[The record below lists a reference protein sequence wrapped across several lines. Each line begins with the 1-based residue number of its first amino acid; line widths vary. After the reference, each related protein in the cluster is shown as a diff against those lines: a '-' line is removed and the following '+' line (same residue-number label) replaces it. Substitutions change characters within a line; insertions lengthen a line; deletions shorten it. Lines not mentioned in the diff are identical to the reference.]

1 MFASVPADGGSNAGA
16 KGDPGMLPKIVLHK
30 TNGHSH
36 LPRDTRP
43 SLGAII
49 REVHTGGESGRRPTF
64 GLLKFATVVRSERR
78 SALIEE
84 AVRHV
89 DGLHS
94 ALSALLARTEAAFAR
109 GELADVRSGL
119 SALRAQATDATRLF
133 ARLLAS
139 AETRTATH
147 GLVNVNELVA
157 DAAARADADDA
168 PVEAQLDPSAPWV
181 IGNVARLERALV
193 TFVEA
198 LGSEVSIATSQ
209 VDGVIRGERVVRL
222 DVRGDGPL
230 APRAAAALGAPL
242 AEADPE
248 PEAFDVHVA
257 RQIVAEHGGVVS
269 VIPDTGAGSVI
280 RIELPGV

>member
-1 MFASVPADGGSNAGA
+1 
-16 KGDPGMLPKIVLHK
+16 MLPKIVHHK

-36 LPRDTRP
+36 LPRDARP
-43 SLGAII
+43 SLGAIL

-64 GLLKFATVVRSERR
+64 DLLKFATVVRSERR
-78 SALIEE
+78 AALIEE

-94 ALSALLARTEAAFAR
+94 ALSALLARTEAAFER

-119 SALRAQATDATRLF
+119 SALRAQASDATRMF

-157 DAAARADADDA
+157 DAVERAGADADA
-168 PVEAQLDPSAPWV
+168 PVEARLDPGAPWV

-193 TFVEA
+193 AFVAA
-198 LGSEVSIATSQ
+198 LEPEVSITASQ
-209 VDGVIRGERVVRL
+209 VEGVIRGERVVRL
-222 DVRGDGPL
+222 DVRGDGAV

-242 AEADPE
+242 AVDDAE
-248 PEAFDVHVA
+248 PEAFEVHLA

>member
-1 MFASVPADGGSNAGA
+1 
-16 KGDPGMLPKIVLHK
+16 MLPKIVLHK

-36 LPRDTRP
+36 LPNGNRP

-49 REVHTGGESGRRPTF
+49 REVHTGGEPGRRPTF
-64 GLLKFATVVRSERR
+64 DLLKFATVVRSEKRA
-78 SALIEE
+78 ALLEQ

-94 ALSALLARTEAAFAR
+94 ALSALLARTEAAFER
-109 GELADVRSGL
+109 GELADLRSGL
-119 SALRAQATDATRLF
+119 SALRSQAGEATRLF

-157 DAAARADADDA
+157 DAAERAGLDGAA
-168 PVEAQLDPSAPWV
+168 PVAAQLDPSAPFV

-193 TFVEA
+193 VFAAA
-198 LGSEVSIATSQ
+198 LASGSEVSITASQ
-209 VDGVIRGERVVRL
+209 TEGVIRGERVVRL
-222 DVRGDGPL
+222 DVRGDGELPGS
-230 APRAAAALGAPL
+230 AAAALGAATPV
-242 AEADPE
+242 ADPG
-248 PEAFDVHVA
+248 PEAFDVHLA

-269 VIPDTGAGSVI
+269 TIPDTGAGSVI

>member
-1 MFASVPADGGSNAGA
+1 
-16 KGDPGMLPKIVLHK
+16 MLPKIVLHK

-36 LPRDTRP
+36 LPKDNRP

-49 REVHTGGESGRRPTF
+49 REVHTGGEHGRRPTF
-64 GLLKFATVVRSERR
+64 DLLKFATVVRSEKR
-78 SALIEE
+78 ATLLEQ
-84 AVRHV
+84 AVQHV

-94 ALSALLARTEAAFAR
+94 ALGALLARTEAAFER

-119 SALRAQATDATRLF
+119 TALRSQAGDATRMF

-157 DAAARADADDA
+157 QAAEHTDADAA
-168 PVEAQLDPSAPWV
+168 AQLDPGEPFV

-193 TFVEA
+193 VFAA
-198 LGSEVSIATSQ
+198 LLRDSRELTITASQ
-209 VDGVIRGERVVRL
+209 TDGVIRGERVVRL
-222 DVRGDGPL
+222 DVRGDAPL
-230 APRAAAALGAPL
+230 AASAAAALGGTSPL
-242 AEADPE
+242 ADPG

-269 VIPDTGAGSVI
+269 TIPDAGAGNVI